1 MTSNVKLVD
10 VTKHYGASSEPL
22 VIDRINAYVASGDLV
37 AILGPSGCG
46 KTTVLKIIAGLL
58 DPSSGDVLVDD
69 KSVVALP
76 PEHRPVAMVLQK
88 PLLFPH
94 MTVEENIGFGLE
106 VRKTPR
112 SQIKQRVEEYLERVR
127 LPGFGG
133 RYPSELSGGQEQRVA
148 LARALITSPSVLLLD
163 EPLSQLDANLRVE
176 MRGLIRQL
184 QQDLGLTTIFVTHD
198 QEEAVSMADRIFLFL
213 GGKIAQQGVAR
224 DFYTRPA
231 TLSIA
236 RFFGTQNLISGT
248 VNGDRFDASFGS
260 ISLPERF
267 AFKKGILMI
276 RQEAIEVGQGTN
288 NSYSG
293 TVEAVEYLGTH
304 SLVVA
309 RAGEDRLTLNV
320 PPYLTVDLG
329 SVIHIMLPVE
339 HLWVVEDVS

>member
-1 MTSNVKLVD
+1 
-10 VTKHYGASSEPL
+10 
-22 VIDRINAYVASGDLV
+22 
-37 AILGPSGCG
+37 
-46 KTTVLKIIAGLL
+46 
-58 DPSSGDVLVDD
+58 
-69 KSVVALP
+69 
-76 PEHRPVAMVLQK
+76 
-88 PLLFPH
+88 
-94 MTVEENIGFGLE
+94 
-106 VRKTPR
+106 
-112 SQIKQRVEEYLERVR
+112 
-127 LPGFGG
+127 
-133 RYPSELSGGQEQRVA
+133 
-148 LARALITSPSVLLLD
+148 
-163 EPLSQLDANLRVE
+163 
-176 MRGLIRQL
+176 
-184 QQDLGLTTIFVTHD
+184 
-198 QEEAVSMADRIFLFL
+198 MADRIFLFL

-248 VNGDRFDASFGS
+248 VNGDRFHASFGS